1 MEDMTLAATPA
12 ASAPTRTR
20 AGLSLGLSP
29 VEQLRAGRLARRLVQ
44 LGVGLWLYGAS
55 MAMVIRGALGLDPW
69 DVFHAGVVE
78 RAGLS
83 FGTIVIIVGA
93 LVLLLWI
100 PLRQAPGLGTIANVV
115 LIGVATDVTLAM
127 LAAPD
132 ALATR
137 MAFLVGGVVIN
148 GLAGALYIGA
158 QLGPGPR
165 DGLMT
170 GLVRRTGLSVRLVRT
185 SLELTVLGIG
195 FLLGG
200 QVGLG
205 TLLYAVSIGPLVQ
218 FFLKFTVVRLG
229 EREPRVRADPWMEWI
244 LESRERELGKD
255 RIGFSDAWR

>member
-1 MEDMTLAATPA
+1 MTSLKPLPILRHTTVAIP
-12 ASAPTRTR
+12 SDSDLPVPEYRER

-29 VEQLRAGRLARRLVQ
+29 LDQLRAGRLPRRLVQ
-44 LGVGLWLYGAS
+44 LAVGLWLYGAS
-55 MAMVIRGALGLDPW
+55 MALVIRGALGFDPW
-69 DVFHAGVVE
+69 DVFHAGVMQRV
-78 RAGLS
+78 GLS
-83 FGTIVIIVGA
+83 FGTIVIVVGA

-115 LIGVATDVTLAM
+115 LIGVASDVTLAM
-127 LAAPD
+127 VAEPSGLAMRA
-132 ALATR
+132 
-137 MAFLVGGVVIN
+137 AFLIGGIVVN

-185 SLELTVLGIG
+185 SLELTVLSVG

-218 FFLKFTVVRLG
+218 LFLPWTVVRL
-229 EREPRVRADPWMEWI
+229 EPARR
-244 LESRERELGKD
+244 
-255 RIGFSDAWR
+255 SD

>member
-1 MEDMTLAATPA
+1 MSSSVTAAGTSPTA
-12 ASAPTRTR
+12 AR

-29 VEQLRAGRLARRLVQ
+29 VEQLRAGRLPRRLVQ
-44 LGVGLWLYGAS
+44 LVVGLWLYGAS
-55 MAMVIRGALGLDPW
+55 MAMVIQGALGLDPW

-83 FGTIVIIVGA
+83 FGTIVVIVGA

-100 PLRQAPGLGTIANVV
+100 PLRQAPGLGTIANVF

-132 ALATR
+132 SLAAR
-137 MAFLVGGVVIN
+137 MAFLLGGVAVN

-185 SLELTVLGIG
+185 SLELTVLGVG

-218 FFLKFTVVRLG
+218 FFLQFTVVRLG
-229 EREPRVRADPWMEWI
+229 EPASRGQADPWLGWI
-244 LESRERELGKD
+244 LENRARELGND
-255 RIGFSDAWR
+255 RIGLSDAWR

>member
-1 MEDMTLAATPA
+1 MTLLD
-12 ASAPTRTR
+12 APRS
-20 AGLSLGLSP
+20 GLSLGLSP
-29 VEQLRAGRLARRLVQ
+29 LEQLRAGRLPRRLAQ
-44 LGVGLWLYGAS
+44 LVVGLWLYGAS
-55 MAMVIRGALGLDPW
+55 MAMVIEGALGLDPW
-69 DVFHAGVVE
+69 DVFHAGVMQRV
-78 RAGLS
+78 GLS

-100 PLRQAPGLGTIANVV
+100 PLRQAPGLGTIANVI

-132 ALATR
+132 GLATR
-137 MAFLVGGVVIN
+137 LAFLVGGIVIN

-185 SLELTVLGIG
+185 TLELTVLTIG
-195 FLLGG
+195 FALGG

-218 FFLKFTVVRLG
+218 FFLPWTVVRLDTNAVPG
-229 EREPRVRADPWMEWI
+229 D
-244 LESRERELGKD
+244 
-255 RIGFSDAWR
+255 F